1 VFLTDAQP
9 THSDLDG
16 QGLKYMTQAS
26 AGHGVQYN
34 SSWPQLRSGLLII
47 ALSRRCMQ
55 LFTTFIGVG
64 VDFNSELIEEI
75 VKVRGAN
82 YFAVHSVPEFKER
95 MNEVRSPTSL
105 PFTLLRESSCTI
117 HLTKR

>member
-1 VFLTDAQP
+1 
-9 THSDLDG
+9 
-16 QGLKYMTQAS
+16 
-26 AGHGVQYN
+26 
-34 SSWPQLRSGLLII
+34 
-47 ALSRRCMQ
+47 MQ

-95 MNEVRSPTSL
+95 MNEVRSPPSL
-105 PFTLLRESSCTI
+105 PFTLPPPESSCTT
-117 HLTKR
+117 HLIKR